1 MDKRWILIIIIAII
15 GIGTMYQIVS
25 NSTSIGTPITTL
37 NKSIVTIPND
47 FTTGD
52 SDKKSTELFNKS
64 NTDERV
70 YMEDL
75 GKGNISLEKFNNKL
89 SAFSKDSNI
98 KIIKNVT
105 NITEGID
112 VHTIYYQKLDNADK
126 YESVSYISCINHT
139 FYFKIYGYDNM
150 DDMEYPL
157 TFIVDTLQPDYKRT
171 QN

>member
-15 GIGTMYQIVS
+15 GIGSMYHIVT

-47 FTTGD
+47 YTIGD

-64 NTDERV
+64 NTDEKV

-75 GKGNISLEKFNNKL
+75 GKGNFSLEKFNKKL
-89 SAFSKDSNI
+89 SSFSKDNNI
-98 KIIKNVT
+98 KIVKNTT

-112 VHTIYYQKLDNADK
+112 VHTIYYQKLDNPGK

-139 FYFKIYGYDNM
+139 FYFKLYKYDHMEDM
-150 DDMEYPL
+150 DYPL
-157 TFIVDTLQPDYKRT
+157 NFIVDTLQPDYKRT